1 MVQQTIAIAGA
12 ERKSGSIIAQKLV
25 SLNQHRLLLL
35 SEDEDQLKDL
45 PEWLQQKSA
54 SGPEQINC
62 LKDGCW
68 EADIIILDVPFSS
81 YAEVAEKIR
90 EVSTQKIVFVL
101 SGDGQDPLPTISP
114 VEEWQ
119 DLLPNAKLVIAL
131 NPMSSS
137 GTMLSGADG
146 ESLNIIAEILK
157 KLGLEPIIKIKN
169 KN

>member
-1 MVQQTIAIAGA
+1 MVQETIAIAGA

-25 SLNQHRLLLL
+25 RLNQHRLLLL

-101 SGDGQDPLPTISP
+101 SGDGQDPLPTISR

-119 DLLPNAKLVIAL
+119 DLLPNAKLVFAL
-131 NPMSSS
+131 NPLSSS